1 MKSKDIAK
9 ALFILLEQGVP
20 QDQIFQAFTKFV
32 KVNHF
37 EGVVPKI
44 LWYLEYFSKEKESN
58 SSLKIISAHD
68 VSNDTLDEIKKYI
81 GVEKETKVQNKI
93 QKDVIGGFIAY
104 YSGKEYDASIKKQ
117 LSRLKQAIINN

>member
-20 QDQIFQAFTKFV
+20 QDQIFQAFTNFV
-32 KVNHF
+32 KVNHL

-58 SSLKIISAHD
+58 LSLKIISAHD
-68 VSNDTLDEIKKYI
+68 VSNDTLDAIKKYI

>member
-20 QDQIFQAFTKFV
+20 QDQIFQAFTNFV
-32 KVNHF
+32 KVNHL

-44 LWYLEYFSKEKESN
+44 LWYLEYFSKEKES
-58 SSLKIISAHD
+58 SLSLKIISAHD
-68 VSNDTLDEIKKYI
+68 VSNDTLDAIKKYI